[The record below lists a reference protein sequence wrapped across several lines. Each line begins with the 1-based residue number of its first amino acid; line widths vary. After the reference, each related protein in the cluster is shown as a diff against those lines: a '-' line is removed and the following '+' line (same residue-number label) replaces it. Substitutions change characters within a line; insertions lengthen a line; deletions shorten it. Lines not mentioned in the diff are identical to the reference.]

1 MPFVQRDDSGA
12 IVTVSQLPAE
22 GYEAVSADDPGLQAF
37 LTATGGEALQI
48 SATDQ
53 DFVRVLEDVVELL
66 VEKGVILFTDLPQSA
81 QDKMLHRQRLRSHM
95 AGKLDLIGE
104 D

>member
-1 MPFVQRDDSGA
+1 MPFVLRDDSGA
-12 IVTVSQLPAE
+12 IVTVSQLPTE
-22 GYEAVSADDPGLQAF
+22 GYEAVASDDPDLHVF
-37 LTATGGEALQI
+37 LATAGGDALQI

-66 VEKGVILFTDLPQSA
+66 VAKGVILFTDLPQSA

-95 AGKLDLIGE
+95 TGKLDLIG
-104 D
+104 DD